1 MANVAVSVVSYILLF
16 ILISGLAG
24 TVEFH
29 EFKKQFRDKVPIM
42 VGFCGQFILLPF
54 LGFCSVMLFGLTE
67 LGKDDAQT
75 VVAVNATTG
84 NVTTTVTVP
93 DRGVVGIEAVILM
106 MTTSSPG
113 GSYSNWW
120 CFIFNAD
127 LALSVA
133 MTTVSSI
140 SSVFMLPLNLA
151 IYLNATNSDSIDIE
165 YGPLSI
171 AVAVVV
177 VAVACGLASSHVF
190 PNHRHVFHT
199 SANVAG
205 LSLIT
210 LGLVF
215 TTGSREGL
223 FGQPW
228 EFFAGVAMPCVAGLI
243 LSNVMSFAVGLNKPQ
258 CVSVAIETC
267 YQNTALALSVALA
280 SPAPARAAAV
290 PVFYQVV
297 QMVSLLTYSLFS
309 WKMGWTYAPSNVS
322 FWRMIVTNYQPVF
335 QRESA
340 AIKEELEKAKTALKE
355 AKKDH
360 RGMHSPHARSPENTV
375 KGAGAASSILAS
387 VFPSTS
393 ANGRKVAPQPRT
405 GVEDDMDFSDSPTTP
420 TRPGHSRTKSA
431 LGLGLGEIEQEAL
444 DKVEKGTSRK
454 GHLHD
459 SEADDLITPLR
470 TRVKA
475 LEELNIQ
482 VARKSTLKTSYWDFV
497 SVLQGSATSVA
508 RTVSRIPG
516 RISDSIMGSG
526 RTTPAGSVASTPR
539 GSHANLEVF
548 RGRASKNQVAPMPS
562 LDTPG
567 DDNKRDSPA

>member
-1 MANVAVSVVSYILLF
+1 MANVAVSVVSYVLLF

-29 EFKKQFRDKVPIM
+29 EFKKQFKDKLPIM
-42 VGFCGQFILLPF
+42 VGFCGQFVLLPF
-54 LGFCSVMLFGLTE
+54 LGFCSVMIFGLTE
-67 LGKDDAQT
+67 LGKEDAET
-75 VVAVNATTG
+75 VVVNATTG
-84 NVTTTVTVP
+84 NTTTVP
-93 DRGVVGIEAVILM
+93 GDGVVGIEAVMLM
-106 MTTSSPG
+106 LTTSSPG

-140 SSVFMLPLNLA
+140 SSVFMLPMNLA
-151 IYLNATNSDSIDIE
+151 IYINATNSDSIDIE

-177 VAVACGLASSHVF
+177 VAVACGLAASHAF
-190 PNHRHVFHT
+190 PDHKHVFHT

-205 LSLIT
+205 LSLIA

-215 TTGSREGL
+215 TTGSRDGL

-228 EFFAGVAMPCVAGLI
+228 EFFVGVAMPCVTGLI
-243 LSNVMSFAVGLNKPQ
+243 LSNVMSFAVGLNRPQ

-290 PVFYQVV
+290 PVFYQAV
-297 QMVSLLTYSLFS
+297 QMVSLLTYSMFS

-322 FWRMIVTNYQPVF
+322 VWRMVSTNYQPVF

-340 AIKEELEKAKTALKE
+340 AIEEELEKAKTALKE
-355 AKKDH
+355 AQKDKAL
-360 RGMHSPHARSPENTV
+360 HSPTARSPENTV

-387 VFPSTS
+387 VFPSAA
-393 ANGRKVAPQPRT
+393 ANGRKVAPQPRQT
-405 GVEDDMDFSDSPTTP
+405 GAADDDVNFSDSPSTP
-420 TRPGHSRTKSA
+420 TRPGHLRTKSA

-444 DKVEKGTSRK
+444 DKAEKGTSRK
-454 GHLHD
+454 GHLHN

-482 VARKSTLKTSYWDFV
+482 VARTSTRKTSYWDFV

-508 RTVSRIPG
+508 TSVSRIPG
-516 RISDSIMGSG
+516 RISDSIMGTS
-526 RTTPAGSVASTPR
+526 RTVTPAGSVASTPR
-539 GSHANLEVF
+539 GSQANLNVVGF
-548 RGRASKNQVAPMPS
+548 RGRATKKQVAPMPS

-567 DDNKRDSPA
+567 GDDKPNSPA

>member
-1 MANVAVSVVSYILLF
+1 M
-16 ILISGLAG
+16 
-24 TVEFH
+24 
-29 EFKKQFRDKVPIM
+29 
-42 VGFCGQFILLPF
+42 
-54 LGFCSVMLFGLTE
+54 
-67 LGKDDAQT
+67 
-75 VVAVNATTG
+75 
-84 NVTTTVTVP
+84 
-93 DRGVVGIEAVILM
+93 
-106 MTTSSPG
+106 
-113 GSYSNWW
+113 
-120 CFIFNAD
+120 
-127 LALSVA
+127 
-133 MTTVSSI
+133 
-140 SSVFMLPLNLA
+140 
-151 IYLNATNSDSIDIE
+151 
-165 YGPLSI
+165 
-171 AVAVVV
+171 

-205 LSLIT
+205 LSLIA

-215 TTGSREGL
+215 TTGSRDGL

-322 FWRMIVTNYQPVF
+322 AWRMIVTNYQPVF

-375 KGAGAASSILAS
+375 KGAGAAGSILAS

-405 GVEDDMDFSDSPTTP
+405 GVEEDMDFSDSPTTP

-516 RISDSIMGSG
+516 RISDSIMGTG
-526 RTTPAGSVASTPR
+526 RTTPGERGVNPERRSQRIWRCSEVGRVKIRWLPCPR
-539 GSHANLEVF
+539 WI
-548 RGRASKNQVAPMPS
+548 P
-562 LDTPG
+562 
-567 DDNKRDSPA
+567 PATTTNEIVPRKV

>member
-151 IYLNATNSDSIDIE
+151 IYLNATNSDSIDVE

-205 LSLIT
+205 LSLIA

-215 TTGSREGL
+215 TTGSRDGL

-243 LSNVMSFAVGLNKPQ
+243 LSNVMSLTVGLTKPQ
-258 CVSVAIETC
+258 CD
-267 YQNTALALSVALA
+267 
-280 SPAPARAAAV
+280 
-290 PVFYQVV
+290 
-297 QMVSLLTYSLFS
+297 LF
-309 WKMGWTYAPSNVS
+309 A
-322 FWRMIVTNYQPVF
+322 WR
-335 QRESA
+335 
-340 AIKEELEKAKTALKE
+340 
-355 AKKDH
+355 
-360 RGMHSPHARSPENTV
+360 
-375 KGAGAASSILAS
+375 
-387 VFPSTS
+387 
-393 ANGRKVAPQPRT
+393 
-405 GVEDDMDFSDSPTTP
+405 
-420 TRPGHSRTKSA
+420 
-431 LGLGLGEIEQEAL
+431 
-444 DKVEKGTSRK
+444 
-454 GHLHD
+454 
-459 SEADDLITPLR
+459 
-470 TRVKA
+470 
-475 LEELNIQ
+475 
-482 VARKSTLKTSYWDFV
+482 
-497 SVLQGSATSVA
+497 
-508 RTVSRIPG
+508 
-516 RISDSIMGSG
+516 
-526 RTTPAGSVASTPR
+526 
-539 GSHANLEVF
+539 
-548 RGRASKNQVAPMPS
+548 
-562 LDTPG
+562 
-567 DDNKRDSPA
+567 